1 MVYFIPE
8 LEVLMHAFHISLA
21 GLNVL
26 YVIIAK

>member
-8 LEVLMHAFHISLA
+8 LEILMHAFCISLA